1 MMRAIGTMRN
11 RQQGMTF
18 IGWVMALMIL
28 GFFVLIGLKLTPV
41 YLEYFAVQR
50 QLTSLEEEAGL
61 VKKSAGQVKRLLLRR
76 FSIDDVDSIPPD
88 QIKIAKKDRHIKIQ
102 VTWQV
107 RTPMMGNVDALVSFD
122 EKRDFMAR

>member
-1 MMRAIGTMRN
+1 MRAIGTMRN

-76 FSIDDVDSIPPD
+76 FSIDDVKSISPG

>member
-1 MMRAIGTMRN
+1 
-11 RQQGMTF
+11 MTF

-76 FSIDDVDSIPPD
+76 FSIDDVDSIAPG
-88 QIKIAKKDRHIKIQ
+88 QSKIAKKDRHIKIQ

-107 RTPMMGNVDALVSFD
+107 RTPMMGNV
-122 EKRDFMAR
+122 